1 MSHVMPIPAL
11 FRAAAPLRIALVE
24 ADYPVPSPARE
35 ALRCL
40 PSVLT
45 VEPSDDD
52 SPLAIVVDVGR
63 DLRGGCTLL
72 RAMASAFPRL
82 PILAL
87 LDPCDGR
94 RTTAALESGAHA
106 CLLARSGPEVLLAAL
121 EGICERVLLPHTCRA
136 GCVPELSARELDVL
150 TGIARGSTYKQIADL
165 LRISPHTVHT
175 HVRKLYEKLDASC
188 REEALEAARRFGI
201 LTLSVR

>member
-82 PILAL
+82 AILAL
-87 LDPCDGR
+87 LDPCDER

-106 CLLARSGPEVLLAAL
+106 CLPAHSGPEVLLAAL
-121 EGICERVLLPHTCRA
+121 EAICERVWPTQANRA
-136 GCVPELSARELDVL
+136 GVAPELSARELDVL

-188 REEALEAARRFGI
+188 REEALEAARRLGL

>member
-1 MSHVMPIPAL
+1 MSHAMPIPAL
-11 FRAAAPLRIALVE
+11 LRASVPLRIALVE
-24 ADYPVPSPARE
+24 ADYPVPSPARD
-35 ALRCL
+35 ALRRL

-52 SPLAIVVDVGR
+52 APLAIVVDVGR
-63 DLRGGCTLL
+63 DLRGGCTLV
-72 RAMASAFPRL
+72 RAMAAAFPRL
-82 PILAL
+82 AVLAL
-87 LDPCDGR
+87 LDPCDER

-106 CLLARSGPEVLLAAL
+106 CLQARSGPEVLLAAL
-121 EGICERVLLPHTCRA
+121 EEICERVWAPQTSRA
-136 GCVPELSARELDVL
+136 GCAPELSARELDVL
-150 TGIARGSTYKQIADL
+150 TGIARGSTYKQIADV

-188 REEALEAARRFGI
+188 REDALEAARRLGL